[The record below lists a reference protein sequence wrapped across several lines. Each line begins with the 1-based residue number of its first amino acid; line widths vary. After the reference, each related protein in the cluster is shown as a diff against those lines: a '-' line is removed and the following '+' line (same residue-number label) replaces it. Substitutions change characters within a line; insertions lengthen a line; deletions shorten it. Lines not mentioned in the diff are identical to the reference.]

1 MIFMIKKEKIAFVE
15 GLSKDLKTYK
25 SVGILPIEALPDRLV
40 QKIRNQLKPDTKIM
54 VARKSLL
61 IRAMSD
67 PKHKELAK
75 HINGNV
81 ALILSN
87 KNPFEISRVVGSN
100 RLRLI
105 AKPNQVSPED
115 IRIEAGETAI
125 APGQAVTD
133 LKAAGIDVKIDKG
146 KVVISKPKVLVPK
159 GQKISLQVAKA
170 LKMLDILPFEARA
183 KVSAIMSENLL
194 YDETALGMNQ
204 EVALANLARNF
215 AEAHA
220 LSLAIGIPTPYNI
233 REMISKAFMGSL
245 SVGVE
250 AKIPEGEVAEKL
262 AALASIEA
270 RALDALVKKE

>member
-1 MIFMIKKEKIAFVE
+1 MIKKEKVAFVE
-15 GLSKDLKTYK
+15 GLSKDLKKYK

-40 QKIRNQLKPDTKIM
+40 QKVRNQLKPDTKIV

-61 IRAMSD
+61 IRALSD

-75 HINGNV
+75 YISGNV

-87 KNPFEISRVVGSN
+87 KSPFEISKIVGSN
-100 RLRLI
+100 RLRLV

-115 IRIEAGETAI
+115 IHIEAGETAI

-146 KVVISKPKVLVPK
+146 KVVISKPKILVPK

-183 KVSAIMSENLL
+183 KVSAITYENLL
-194 YDETALGMNQ
+194 YDETVLGMNQ
-204 EVALANLARNF
+204 EVALANIARNF
-215 AEAHA
+215 SEAHA
-220 LSLAIGIPTPYNI
+220 LSIAIGIPTPYNI

-245 SVGVE
+245 SVGLE

-270 RALDALVKKE
+270 SALNALVKKEE

>member
-1 MIFMIKKEKIAFVE
+1 MIKKEKVAFVE
-15 GLSKDLKTYK
+15 GLSKDLKKYK

-40 QKIRNQLKPDTKIM
+40 QKVRNQLKPDTKIV

-61 IRAMSD
+61 IRALSD

-75 HINGNV
+75 YISGNV
-81 ALILSN
+81 AIILSN
-87 KNPFEISRVVGSN
+87 KSPFEISKVVSSN
-100 RLRLI
+100 RLRLV
-105 AKPNQVSPED
+105 AKPSQISPED

-170 LKMLDILPFEARA
+170 LKMLDILPFEAKA
-183 KVSAIMSENLL
+183 KVSAITYENLL
-194 YDETALGMNQ
+194 YDETVLGMNQ

-215 AEAHA
+215 SEAHA
-220 LSLAIGIPTPYNI
+220 LSIAIGIPTPYNI

-245 SVGVE
+245 SVGLE

-270 RALDALVKKE
+270 SALNALVKKEE